1 MVFRTRSFHTEDK
14 RLDDLG
20 PSRLRPLAST
30 DSHRRRR
37 ERLREHAP
45 KVETQ
50 TVKIQRI
57 EIANFRCFV
66 NFSLDIGGQSTFII
80 GENGCGKSS
89 LLLAVIKG
97 LGIDQNFTV
106 EDFGNTSLPIEII
119 LTITDFDSAQ
129 MGILSEHI
137 YFGTPNRL
145 TVGVRVTWDTAR
157 EACEVVHGY
166 PASPWKRSTREERES
181 LRVIWLP
188 AFRDPSRLL
197 SFLGRA
203 SLVRRLMEGSGL
215 GAAASNTALAIEPI
229 AALLKTEPDVQAL
242 MTAAEGHLSRLIPG
256 VSAGAFDVELSVVD
270 ERDLLKELELL
281 LAYFGL
287 SLQISRQSSGLAQLS
302 VFSFAAELAARD
314 GGAPII
320 LDEPEIS
327 LHPHA
332 QRAVIANLCLQ
343 IDRQAL
349 LATHSSNILERVDP
363 RMIVRL
369 QRSSTG
375 VVAAQP
381 TGLNSADATALSR
394 YSTPET
400 AEAFF
405 ARKVILVE
413 GLSDRL
419 ALLSLARRRGR
430 NLDAEQTSVVA
441 LHGAGTI
448 GSFLSLLGPNGLK
461 LKLSGLCDEN
471 EEGDWIKKLEQN
483 GFGSGLTRTT
493 LASFGFFVSVRD
505 LEDELVR
512 ALGNAAVENLIDAQ
526 GEKAKLSTFA
536 SQSDKKGKPVNEV
549 LRLFLQSRDRK
560 VRYAPLLVEALNMTT
575 VPQGLDEVLNA

>member
-1 MVFRTRSFHTEDK
+1 M
-14 RLDDLG
+14 
-20 PSRLRPLAST
+20 
-30 DSHRRRR
+30 
-37 ERLREHAP
+37 
-45 KVETQ
+45 
-50 TVKIQRI
+50 KIQRI

-66 NFSLDIGGQSTFII
+66 NFSFDIGGQSIFVI

-106 EDFGNTSLPIEII
+106 EDFGDTSLPIEII
-119 LTITDFDSAQ
+119 LNVTDFDPGQ

-137 YFGTPNRL
+137 YFGTPNSL
-145 TVGVRVTWDTAR
+145 TVGVRATWDTDR

-188 AFRDPSRLL
+188 SFRDPSRLL
-197 SFLGRA
+197 SFLGSA
-203 SLVRRLMEGSGL
+203 SLVRRLMVGSGL
-215 GAAASNTALAIEPI
+215 SAAASNTAQAIEPI
-229 AALLKTEPDVQAL
+229 AALLKTEPDVRAL
-242 MTAAEGHLSRLIPG
+242 MAAAEGHLSRLIPG

-281 LAYFGL
+281 LAYFGI
-287 SLQISRQSSGLAQLS
+287 SLQISRQSSGLGQLS
-302 VFSFAAELAARD
+302 VFSFAAELVARD

-332 QRAVIANLCLQ
+332 QRAVTANLCLPTG
-343 IDRQAL
+343 RQAL

-369 QRSSTG
+369 QRGATD
-375 VVAAQP
+375 VVAARP
-381 TGLNSADATALSR
+381 TGLNSADAAALSR

-413 GLSDRL
+413 GVADRL
-419 ALLSLARRRGR
+419 ALLTLARRQNR
-430 NLDAEQTSVVA
+430 NLDSEQTSVVA

-448 GSFLSLLGPNGLK
+448 GSFLRLLGPNGLK
-461 LKLSGLCDEN
+461 LKLAGLCDEDK
-471 EEGDWIKKLEQN
+471 ESDWIKKLEQN
-483 GFGSGLTRTT
+483 GFGSGLTRST
-493 LASFGFFVSVRD
+493 LASLGFFVSVRD

-512 ALGNAAVENLIDAQ
+512 ALGSAEVEKVVDAQ
-526 GEKAKLSTFA
+526 GETATLSTFA
-536 SQSDKKGKPVNEV
+536 GQPDKKGKPLDEV

-560 VRYAPLLVEALNMTT
+560 VRYAPLLVEALDMAK
-575 VPQGLDEVLNA
+575 VPQVLDEVLNV

>member
-1 MVFRTRSFHTEDK
+1 M
-14 RLDDLG
+14 
-20 PSRLRPLAST
+20 
-30 DSHRRRR
+30 
-37 ERLREHAP
+37 
-45 KVETQ
+45 
-50 TVKIQRI
+50 KIQRI

-66 NFSLDIGGQSTFII
+66 NFSLDIGGSSIFVI

-97 LGIDQNFTV
+97 LGVDQNFTF
-106 EDFGNTSLPIEII
+106 EDFGDTGLPIEII
-119 LTITDFDSAQ
+119 LTITDFDTEQ
-129 MGILSEHI
+129 TGILSEHI

-145 TVGVRVTWDTAR
+145 TVGVRATWDTAR

-188 AFRDPSRLL
+188 SFRDPARLL
-197 SFLGRA
+197 SFLGNA

-229 AALLKTEPDVQAL
+229 AALLKTEPDVRAL
-242 MTAAEGHLSRLIPG
+242 MAAAEGHLSKFIPG
-256 VSAGAFDVELSVVD
+256 VGAGAFDVELSVVD

-302 VFSFAAELAARD
+302 VFSFAAELATRD
-314 GGAPII
+314 SGAPII

-332 QRAVIANLCLQ
+332 QRAVTANLCLQ
-343 IDRQAL
+343 AGRQAL

-369 QRSSTG
+369 QRTPTD
-375 VVAAQP
+375 VVATQT
-381 TGLNSADATALSR
+381 TGLSSADAAALSR

-405 ARKVILVE
+405 AQKVILVE

-430 NLDAEQTSVVA
+430 NLDSEQTSVVA

-461 LKLSGLCDEN
+461 LKLSGLCDEDK
-471 EEGDWIKKLEQN
+471 ESAWVKKLEQN
-483 GFGSGLTRTT
+483 GFGSGLTRAA
-493 LASFGFFVSVRD
+493 LESLGFFVSVAD

-512 ALGNAAVENLIDAQ
+512 ALGNSEVESVIDAQ
-526 GEKAKLSTFA
+526 GEKAALSTFA
-536 SQSDKKGKPVNEV
+536 NQPDKKGKPNNEI

-560 VRYAPLLVEALNMTT
+560 VRYAPLLVEALDMSK
-575 VPQGLDEVLNA
+575 VPQVLDKVLNA